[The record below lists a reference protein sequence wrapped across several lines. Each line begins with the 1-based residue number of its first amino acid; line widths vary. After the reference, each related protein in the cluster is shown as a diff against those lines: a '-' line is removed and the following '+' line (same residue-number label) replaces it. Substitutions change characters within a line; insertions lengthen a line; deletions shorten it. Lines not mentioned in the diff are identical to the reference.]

1 MCSYFS
7 VHVYTFLDRTPNPLL
22 ISELSTMSKRLRIMI
37 PQMQTEQ
44 VSTKKWNLGANFRDN
59 SSKNQS
65 FICESQVY
73 VRKMGQ

>member
-1 MCSYFS
+1 
-7 VHVYTFLDRTPNPLL
+7 
-22 ISELSTMSKRLRIMI
+22 MI

-44 VSTKKWNLGANFRDN
+44 VSTKKWNLGAYFRDN